1 MFTLA
6 HLSDPHIAPLPP
18 VRWRDL
24 ANKRLLGYLSWMR
37 RRRHVHKRE
46 VLDALTRD
54 LRAQTPDHT
63 VVTGDL
69 TNIALPAEFEQ
80 AAGWLQ
86 ELGPPDAVTV
96 IPGNHDASVAVAW
109 ERSLAH
115 FAGYM
120 TPDTPSDGAENPTAS
135 AREGRRFPFVRQ
147 RGEVALIGLSTAV
160 PTLPALAT
168 GALGAEQIALLEREL
183 SRLGREGLFRCLLLH
198 HPPVEGMTARRK
210 RLVDAAALRRVIAR
224 TGAELVL
231 HGHDHRR
238 NRSEIP
244 GPRGGVP
251 VCGVP
256 SASSIPSHGRPGAL
270 YQLYGI
276 ARDGDGWRI
285 ELRGRACDAEAAGY
299 ESEEALETIRVRNAG

>member
-6 HLSDPHIAPLPP
+6 HLSDPHIAPMPP

-54 LRAQTPDHT
+54 LQAQAPDHT

-86 ELGPPDAVTV
+86 ELGAPDAVTV
-96 IPGNHDASVAVAW
+96 VPGNHDASVTVAW
-109 ERSLAH
+109 DRSLAH
-115 FAGYM
+115 FADYM
-120 TPDTPSDGAENPTAS
+120 TPDTTSGGIPQSTAT
-135 AREGRRFPFVRQ
+135 ARKNRGFPFVRQ
-147 RGEVALIGLSTAV
+147 RGEVALIGLSTAL

-168 GALGAEQIALLEREL
+168 GTLGSAQIGSLEQEL
-183 SRLGREGLFRCLLLH
+183 IRLGREGRFRCVLLH
-198 HPPVEGMTARRK
+198 HPPVEGTTARRK
-210 RLVDAAALRRVIAR
+210 RLTDAAALRRVIAR
-224 TGAELVL
+224 SGAELIL

-270 YQLYGI
+270 YQLYTI
-276 ARDGDGWRI
+276 TRDGDGWRI
-285 ELRGRACDAEAAGY
+285 ELRGRAYDTEKGGL
-299 ESEEALETIRVRNAG
+299 ESEETLESIRVQNAQ

>member
-54 LRAQTPDHT
+54 LQAQTPDHT

-120 TPDTPSDGAENPTAS
+120 TPDTPSDGA
-135 AREGRRFPFVRQ
+135 
-147 RGEVALIGLSTAV
+147 
-160 PTLPALAT
+160 
-168 GALGAEQIALLEREL
+168 LLELEL

-299 ESEEALETIRVRNAG
+299 ESEETLETIRVRNAG